1 MPLSSGPVLRF
12 QSIDELLKLL
22 QLAPYQ
28 VFGWPQIM
36 QLELLVIIG
45 VYLDV
50 FTFLHIHTI
59 TSVP

>member
-36 QLELLVIIG
+36 QLKLIVITG
-45 VYLDV
+45 VHVDV